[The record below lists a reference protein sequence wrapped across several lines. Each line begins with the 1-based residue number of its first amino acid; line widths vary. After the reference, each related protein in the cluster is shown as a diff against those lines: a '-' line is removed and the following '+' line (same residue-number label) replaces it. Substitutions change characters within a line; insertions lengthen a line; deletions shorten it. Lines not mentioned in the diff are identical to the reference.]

1 MSAKGPMKK
10 KNSQRTRRTVTPG
23 TELARD
29 ETEAKVRIVNSENAG
44 ATMPANVSADISLSE
59 IWESLAGDGSTFTPA
74 EGMGL
79 ELMTYWLRIAREC
92 YDAVDDGQG
101 APLKIMDVTIDGE
114 LIDSKYMKLMDTA
127 TKNYMKLAEQ
137 MGVTPLARAR
147 LNLTET
153 TAKGVAID
161 SAIRAAVAKSTGNV

>member
-10 KNSQRTRRTVTPG
+10 KNSQRTRRNVTPG
-23 TELARD
+23 TELARE
-29 ETEAKVRIVNSENAG
+29 ETEAKVRIVNSENA
-44 ATMPANVSADISLSE
+44 AVMPANVSADTALSE